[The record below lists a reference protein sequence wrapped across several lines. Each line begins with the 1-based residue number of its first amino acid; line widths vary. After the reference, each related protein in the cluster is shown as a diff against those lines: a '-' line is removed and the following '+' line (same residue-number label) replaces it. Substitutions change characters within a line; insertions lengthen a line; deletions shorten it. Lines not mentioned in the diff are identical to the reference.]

1 MQHVLLQLHQLSFYG
16 IKNDPFI
23 SWPGIDFIYF
33 FKNRLYLRRLKLV
46 CMVTLII
53 TDAYATEGDILARNK
68 RSLKLIKSIARTLFI
83 SEPTFI
89 HDLHHDITTRA
100 LS

>member
-1 MQHVLLQLHQLSFYG
+1 
-16 IKNDPFI
+16 
-23 SWPGIDFIYF
+23 
-33 FKNRLYLRRLKLV
+33 
-46 CMVTLII
+46 MVTLII

-89 HDLHHDITTRA
+89 HDLQHDITTRA